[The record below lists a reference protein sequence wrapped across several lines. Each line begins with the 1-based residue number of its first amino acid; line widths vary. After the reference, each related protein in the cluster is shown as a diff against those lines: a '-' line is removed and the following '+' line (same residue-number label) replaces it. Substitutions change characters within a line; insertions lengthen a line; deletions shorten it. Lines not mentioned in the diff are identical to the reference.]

1 MDEQR
6 SDQTENTMHG
16 DVAGLVVQAGSITA
30 AQVNIG
36 PREAALEPG
45 AGSATVPWSRLAH
58 EVRGRATLVGV
69 LTEQVRSGTGSVM
82 LLYGGGGYGKTTVA
96 LSAARVLRDEAAV
109 WWVDATNSTSLA
121 QGLREVAIDAGA
133 DWNRVKDAWSG
144 RSSAAEL
151 LWRTLNARAERW
163 LLLVDNADDPAV
175 LGGPDGVVD
184 GRGWIRTPASPGT
197 VVITSRDGRAGVWP
211 GPLQRHAVDALSD
224 TDGAAVLLDLA
235 PRAGDLAAAVD
246 LTRRLGGLPLALRLA
261 GRYLAATATT
271 PALPGLVVP
280 RSFAEYGT
288 AWETRLA
295 DITVP
300 TDGTILA
307 ERELLGKTWELSL
320 DLLVTRGLRLARPI
334 LRLASF
340 LAAAPIPYEV
350 LDASV
355 LTDTAI
361 FAGVTPAGLVAVVG
375 GLTGLGLLEHR
386 AGDAETGERDA
397 VVVHP
402 VVRDSCRWQA
412 DAVTDAEQYRMTCLA
427 LLERATQG
435 LGYAEPAMWPV
446 WRMLLPHCQRAI
458 DEAEPEI
465 GADGAQDLR
474 VARVAHGAA
483 DYVDEVGLSI
493 EADRLYRS
501 ALNIRRHVLGS
512 EHPDTLATRNNLA
525 CVLRIR
531 GETAAA
537 EAEFREVLAARERVL
552 GAEHPDTLVTR
563 QNVAHILR
571 ERGEL
576 AGAEAQFR
584 EVLAARGRLLGIE
597 HPYTLNVRY
606 QLARVL
612 RDRGDPAGAETEL
625 RGLIATQRRLQGS
638 EHPATLAA
646 RHALACVRWDQGDLS
661 GAEAEFRELVAV
673 EMHAL
678 GPEHGLTSAARYE
691 LGRVLRER
699 GKPARAE
706 AELRVVIAVRERV
719 LGSGH
724 VRTLAAHY
732 ELGRA
737 LWERGDPAGA
747 EAELR
752 AGLAMA
758 MSVLGR
764 EHRLVAAIEAALD
777 AIKT

>member
-1 MDEQR
+1 MVEQR
-6 SDQTENTMHG
+6 SDQTDNEVRG
-16 DVAGLVVQAGSITA
+16 DVAGLVVQAGSINA
-30 AQVNIG
+30 AHVNIG
-36 PREAALEPG
+36 PGEAPLEPG

-58 EVRGRATLVGV
+58 EVRGRAALVGV

-82 LLYGGGGYGKTTVA
+82 VLHGGGGYGKTTVA
-96 LSAARVLRDEAAV
+96 LSAARVLRDEATV
-109 WWVDATNSTSLA
+109 WWVDATNATSLA

-133 DWNRVKDAWSG
+133 DWHQVKDAWSG

-151 LWRTLNARAERW
+151 LWRTLNARTECW

-175 LGGPDGVVD
+175 LAGPDGVVD
-184 GRGWIRTPASPGT
+184 GRGWIRTPASTGT

-211 GPLQRHAVDALSD
+211 GQLQRRAVDALSD
-224 TDGAAVLLDLA
+224 ADGAAVLLDLA
-235 PRAGDLAAAVD
+235 PRAGDLAAAGD
-246 LTRRLGGLPLALRLA
+246 LARRLGGLPLALRLA

-320 DLLVTRGLRLARPI
+320 DLLVTRGLRLARPM

-361 FAGVTPAGLVAVVG
+361 FAGVTPAGLVEVVS
-375 GLTGLGLLEHR
+375 GLIGLGLLEHR
-386 AGDAETGERDA
+386 VGDAETGKRDA

-412 DAVTDAEQYRMTCLA
+412 DAVADAGQYRMTCLA
-427 LLERATQG
+427 LLERATRG
-435 LGYAEPAMWPV
+435 LGFVDPGMWPV
-446 WRMLLPHCQRAI
+446 WRMLLPHCQSAI
-458 DEAEPEI
+458 DEAEPDI
-465 GADGAQDLR
+465 GADELRDLR
-474 VARVAHGAA
+474 VAGVAHRTA
-483 DYVDEVGLSI
+483 DYVDEVGLSA
-493 EADRLYRS
+493 EADRLYRR
-501 ALNIRRHVLGS
+501 ALDIRMRLLGP
-512 EHPDTLATRNNLA
+512 EHLHTLATRNNLA

-537 EAEFREVLAARERVL
+537 EAEFREVLGARERIL
-552 GAEHPDTLVTR
+552 GTEHPDTFVTR
-563 QNVAHILR
+563 RNVARTLR

-576 AGAEAQFR
+576 AGAEAEFR

-597 HPYTLNVRY
+597 HLNTLKVRH
-606 QLARVL
+606 QLACIL
-612 RDRGDPAGAETEL
+612 RERGDLAGAEAEL
-625 RGLIATQRRLQGS
+625 RGLIATQRRVRGS
-638 EHPATLAA
+638 EHPGTLAA
-646 RHALACVRWDQGDLS
+646 RHELACVRCDQGDLS

-673 EMHAL
+673 ETHAL
-678 GPEHGLTSAARYE
+678 GPEHGLTLAARHE
-691 LGRVLRER
+691 LGRVLREL
-699 GKPARAE
+699 GKPAHAE
-706 AELRVVIAVRERV
+706 VELRAVIAVRERV
-719 LGSGH
+719 LGSKH
-724 VRTLAAHY
+724 VRTLAARY

-737 LWERGDPAGA
+737 LGERGDLAGA
-747 EAELR
+747 ETELR
-752 AGLAMA
+752 HSLVMGV
-758 MSVLGR
+758 SVLGR
-764 EHRLVAAIEAALD
+764 DHRLVAAIEAALD
-777 AIKT
+777 AIIP